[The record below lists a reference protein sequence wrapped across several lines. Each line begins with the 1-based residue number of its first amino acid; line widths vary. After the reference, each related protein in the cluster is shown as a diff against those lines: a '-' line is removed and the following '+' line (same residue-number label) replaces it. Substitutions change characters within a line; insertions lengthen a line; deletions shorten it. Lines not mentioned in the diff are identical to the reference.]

1 MASSIACSKSV
12 IDILC
17 RWLLA
22 LMLVPALAW
31 AAEIE
36 VANPQLQAGDD
47 GYVLAADFK
56 FELNPRLEEAVAKGV
71 VLYFV
76 ADFELT
82 KARWY
87 WLDEKLVSR
96 SQTYRLSYNALTRQY
111 RLSAGSGL
119 HQSFATLSDALQVL
133 SRLRNWVIAERGEKG
148 LRAGDTYEAALR
160 LRLDV
165 TQLPKPFQITA
176 LGNKD
181 WSLASDWKTWQANLP
196 VLPSAAAPASVSA
209 PPVPA
214 DAK

>member
-1 MASSIACSKSV
+1 V
-12 IDILC
+12 IDIVR

-22 LMLVPALAW
+22 LIVVPVLAW
-31 AAEIE
+31 AAEIDI
-36 VANPQLQAGDD
+36 ANPQLQAGDD

-119 HQSFATLSDALQVL
+119 HQSFASLSDALQVL
-133 SRLRNWVIAERGEKG
+133 SRLRNWVVAERGEKG

-196 VLPSAAAPASVSA
+196 VLPSVAAPASVSA